1 MLLNIFF
8 EYIGQ
13 FYRIG
18 ESATTHAR
26 NLNRVYTSVRACIR
40 AHPLIGRALPRAFA
54 LIRLPSRPAPSA
66 RAQFLY
72 AIGEYFILGYTK
84 KHRNHDG

>member
-26 NLNRVYTSVRACIR
+26 NLNRVYTSIR
-40 AHPLIGRALPRAFA
+40 AHPLAI
-54 LIRLPSRPAPSA
+54 APSD

-72 AIGEYFILGYTK
+72 AIGEYHILGYTK

>member
-40 AHPLIGRALPRAFA
+40 AHPLAI
-54 LIRLPSRPAPSA
+54 APSA

-72 AIGEYFILGYTK
+72 AIGEYHILGYTK

>member
-18 ESATTHAR
+18 ESATTHER
-26 NLNRVYTSVRACIR
+26 NLNRVYTSIR
-40 AHPLIGRALPRAFA
+40 AHPLIGRALPPTSA
-54 LIRLPSRPAPSA
+54 LIRLPSRPVPSA

-72 AIGEYFILGYTK
+72 AIGEYHILGYTK

>member
-26 NLNRVYTSVRACIR
+26 NLNRVYMSVRACIR
-40 AHPLIGRALPRAFA
+40 AHPLAI
-54 LIRLPSRPAPSA
+54 APSA

-72 AIGEYFILGYTK
+72 AIGEYHILGYTK

>member
-26 NLNRVYTSVRACIR
+26 NLNRVYTSIR
-40 AHPLIGRALPRAFA
+40 AHPLAI
-54 LIRLPSRPAPSA
+54 APSA

-72 AIGEYFILGYTK
+72 AIGEYHILGYTK
-84 KHRNHDG
+84 KHGNHDG

>member
-18 ESATTHAR
+18 ENATTHER
-26 NLNRVYTSVRACIR
+26 NLNRVYTSVRA
-40 AHPLIGRALPRAFA
+40 HPLIGRALPPTSA
-54 LIRLPSRPAPSA
+54 LIRLPSRPVPSA

-72 AIGEYFILGYTK
+72 AIGEYHILGYTK

>member
-26 NLNRVYTSVRACIR
+26 NLNRVYTSIR
-40 AHPLIGRALPRAFA
+40 AHPLAI
-54 LIRLPSRPAPSA
+54 APSA

-72 AIGEYFILGYTK
+72 AIGEYRILGYTK

>member
-18 ESATTHAR
+18 ESATTHER
-26 NLNRVYTSVRACIR
+26 NLNRVYTSIR
-40 AHPLIGRALPRAFA
+40 AHPLIGRALPHAFA
-54 LIRLPSRPAPSA
+54 LTRLPSRPAPSA

-72 AIGEYFILGYTK
+72 AIGEYRILGYTK

>member
-26 NLNRVYTSVRACIR
+26 NLNRVYTSIR
-40 AHPLIGRALPRAFA
+40 AHPLIGRALPHAFA
-54 LIRLPSRPAPSA
+54 LTRLPSRPAPSA

-72 AIGEYFILGYTK
+72 AIGEYRILGYTK